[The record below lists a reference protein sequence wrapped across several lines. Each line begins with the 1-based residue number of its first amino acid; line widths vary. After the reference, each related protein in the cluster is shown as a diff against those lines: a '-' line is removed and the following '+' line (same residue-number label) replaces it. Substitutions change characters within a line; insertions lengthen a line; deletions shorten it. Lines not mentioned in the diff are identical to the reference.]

1 MFGFLTNLIPGGF
14 VGKLAVYGLLAIG
27 LYAAGVYSGH
37 ILTHN
42 AWVAS
47 NAAAQKKAAQVTLN
61 AWKQVTAQQIAQA
74 ETNAKLEAQS
84 AENQATLDRAN
95 AALDRTA
102 RQLDRMR
109 LVRRN
114 DRNHAVSGKAVA
126 HARSGQSATGNA
138 GANPVQVGA
147 LGGPF
152 SEMAHLLGV
161 CAADAKYADEA
172 HAWALSV
179 GRKP

>member
-84 AENQATLDRAN
+84 A
-95 AALDRTA
+95 
-102 RQLDRMR
+102 
-109 LVRRN
+109 
-114 DRNHAVSGKAVA
+114 
-126 HARSGQSATGNA
+126 
-138 GANPVQVGA
+138 
-147 LGGPF
+147 
-152 SEMAHLLGV
+152 
-161 CAADAKYADEA
+161 
-172 HAWALSV
+172 
-179 GRKP
+179 